1 MAVKI
6 GPPASWERK
15 AASPAGRM
23 VICRGCELLAFHHLP
38 EVAALEGT
46 ERNEVDV
53 DGSAVEAGR
62 IERVYSVVHLGSNL
76 NITRAAFC
84 VAVR

>member
-6 GPPASWERK
+6 GPPASWERT

-23 VICRGCELLAFHHLP
+23 VIWRGCESLVIHHLP
-38 EVAALEGT
+38 EVDVLEGT
-46 ERNEVDV
+46 ERNEVDADV
-53 DGSAVEAGR
+53 GAVEAEQATG
-62 IERVYSVVHLGSNL
+62 VGGSNVE
-76 NITRAAFC
+76 NTIAAFW